1 MIDTEYSGHLYASN
15 GAGVQGQRSFSDILV
30 IEADMAM
37 AAMLAELF
45 ARMAYPFEL
54 ATNMVEATAY
64 TRYTAPR
71 VVIVDLD
78 SVPWRQTVRFLSHLA
93 HRHPSF
99 LLILLSIYSADHYS
113 SSPELH
119 KLGIQGRILWMDK
132 PFRNDELLRPILC
145 DVAPAQPSPHPETGT
160 QEIDL

>member
-1 MIDTEYSGHLYASN
+1 
-15 GAGVQGQRSFSDILV
+15 
-30 IEADMAM
+30 M
-37 AAMLAELF
+37 AAMLTELF

-78 SVPWRQTVRFLSHLA
+78 SVPWRQAVRFLSHLA

-99 LLILLSIYSADHYS
+99 LLILLSIYSADHFS
-113 SSPELH
+113 SSPDLRR
-119 KLGIQGRILWMDK
+119 LDGRGRMLWIGK
-132 PFRNDELLRPILC
+132 PFRNEELLSPVLC
-145 DVAPAQPSPHPETGT
+145 EIAPAESSPHLERDSQDRIP
-160 QEIDL
+160 